1 MNKETEP
8 PLNPQKS
15 LQALHEGGP
24 LLAQAK
30 ADRVFLE
37 AYAKSLKAILMKESN
52 KPSVAAQEVEAY
64 SHEKYLQHLEAI
76 KIAVER
82 EDTLRW
88 RMVTAQAAIEVWRSM
103 ESSARTMARAAA

>member
-1 MNKETEP
+1 MRKID
-8 PLNPQKS
+8 PQTS

-30 ADRVFLE
+30 AERVYLE
-37 AYAKSLKAILMKESN
+37 AFAKSLKAILMKESN

-64 SHEKYLQHLEAI
+64 SHERYLQHLEAI

-82 EDTLRW
+82 EESMRW
-88 RMVTAQAAIEVWRSM
+88 RMVTAQAAIDVWRSM
-103 ESSARTMARAAA
+103 ESSARTMDKSAA

>member
-1 MNKETEP
+1 MRKID
-8 PLNPQKS
+8 PQTS

-64 SHEKYLQHLEAI
+64 SHDKYLSHLEAI

-82 EDTLRW
+82 EESMRW
-88 RMVTAQAAIEVWRSM
+88 RMVTAQAAIDVWRSQ
-103 ESSARTMARAAA
+103 ESSARTMDKAAA